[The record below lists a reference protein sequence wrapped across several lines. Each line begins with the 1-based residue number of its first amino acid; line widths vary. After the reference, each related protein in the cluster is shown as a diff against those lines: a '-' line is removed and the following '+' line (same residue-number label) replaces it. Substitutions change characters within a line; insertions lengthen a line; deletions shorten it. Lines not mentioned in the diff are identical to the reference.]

1 MNHSADA
8 ARLGWALCF
17 LVSYSSAV
25 RARRAKGAML
35 ASMTG
40 LGAQGACC
48 CWTVP
53 FIMAVGAA
61 DGAELG
67 FEKDFWSQ
75 WFALAC
81 MVLSASTE
89 LADSWLEI
97 KGLFCV

>member
-17 LVSYSSAV
+17 LVSYRPAE
-25 RARRAKGAML
+25 RARRAEGAVL
-35 ASMTG
+35 AGMAG

-53 FIMAVGAA
+53 FIVAVGAA
-61 DGAELG
+61 SGAELG
-67 FEKDFWSQ
+67 FEKNFGSQ

-81 MVLSASTE
+81 MVLSAPTE
-89 LADSWLEI
+89 LADSWLEV

>member
-1 MNHSADA
+1 
-8 ARLGWALCF
+8 
-17 LVSYSSAV
+17 
-25 RARRAKGAML
+25 ML
-35 ASMTG
+35 AGMAG

-67 FEKDFWSQ
+67 FEKDFGSQ